1 MIYLIVGR
9 TGSGKDYLARKLTER
24 GLKQVLSYA
33 TRPKRSENE
42 NSHIFITPE
51 EADQFTDK
59 VAQTV
64 INGYEYFA
72 TAEQVNESDIYI
84 IDPNG
89 IDVLVKNM
97 PETEF
102 QVVYVQANDDLNRK
116 ANAVKRAEDKIAE
129 EQVFD
134 QRNAA
139 EDEQFSDFEDK
150 IYNRMDDEVCFPS
163 NINHVLIYTNDYT
176 EESVSKYADGLIQRK
191 TLIER
196 MTAIV
201 KDCLDMGI
209 LEKADDATDN
219 GEPKVKSY
227 ITSNDGET
235 RENIAATAE
244 HCAIRLLGDPDN
256 FMCIMQQYIT
266 ASEKFS

>member
-9 TGSGKDYLARKLTER
+9 TGSGKDYLAEKLTER
-24 GLKQVLSYA
+24 GLKQVLSYT
-33 TRPKRSENE
+33 TRHKRNENE

-72 TAEQVNESDIYI
+72 TLKQVSTSNIYI

-102 QVVYVQANDDLNRK
+102 QVIYVRAVNDLSRK
-116 ANAVKRAEDKIAE
+116 INAVKRAEDKIAE
-129 EQVFD
+129 EKIFD

-139 EDEQFSDFEDK
+139 EDEQFNNFEDK
-150 IYNRMDDEVCFPS
+150 IYNRMDEETCFPN

-176 EESVSKYADGLIQRK
+176 EESIEKYAESLIRRK
-191 TLIER
+191 ALIDR
-196 MTAIV
+196 MSMIV
-201 KDCLDMGI
+201 EECLDMNI
-209 LEKADDATDN
+209 LEKSNETANN

-227 ITSNDGET
+227 ITSDDGKT
-235 RENIAATAE
+235 KENTTATIE
-244 HCAIRLLGDPDN
+244 HCAIRLLDDPDN
-256 FMCIMQQYIT
+256 FMYILQQYI
-266 ASEKFS
+266 AISDKFG